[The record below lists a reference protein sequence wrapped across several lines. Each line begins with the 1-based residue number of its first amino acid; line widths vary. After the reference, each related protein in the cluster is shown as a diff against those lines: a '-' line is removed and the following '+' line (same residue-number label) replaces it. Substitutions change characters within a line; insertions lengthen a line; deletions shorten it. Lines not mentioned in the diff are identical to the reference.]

1 MFKLGKATKVVST
14 SPDTGQHG
22 DLASLGSGRVAHALS
37 GKAVRANVCWLFKMS
52 HQKNAA
58 HRAVSAAI
66 LFGFLGSYAHATPP
80 ASDLDAIVVT
90 ASRIQTPLSKV
101 LVPLDV
107 IDRDAIEQ
115 SQSSSLA
122 DLLSGLSGFEFGRNG
137 GPGTTTSF
145 FLRGHNSVNVV
156 VLIDGIRATTDGIGA
171 ISAIDIPLHRIE
183 RVEVLRGNASALYG
197 NAANGG
203 VIHILT
209 RKEPGVS
216 AQVGFGDGGS
226 QTVNFG
232 LTTSIDRTHIS
243 LRAGQDRSAKL
254 SAMRVDQRPMANP
267 DNDQTISDTL
277 AIGLEHEV
285 TKDHSLKLNVSVDN
299 AKSEYDDR
307 YGDPADIDQ
316 LDRKTELMQLSLISQ
331 PTSKWTSEL
340 SLTHTSQHL
349 EDRKNGALRTANYDF
364 GLAKSKQ
371 NALRW
376 SNDYQLS
383 PASQLVFGIDYSQEN
398 FKSDAVVSGYD
409 TRKTD
414 VGYFTG
420 FSYEINALSLQANYR
435 HDRLSTLNR
444 RLQTTLKDSEDSVLL
459 GMGYQINPEWRFVAN
474 AATGFRAPA
483 VGERA
488 ASSIDLKN
496 ESFRNHELGV
506 TYRQG
511 STKGKLTY
519 FNSEMRDLVAYNKA
533 SKLVNLEAENV
544 GYEAT
549 AETTVGS
556 TLLKAR
562 WTEQNPKNLDT
573 GKQLARRAKRLVSI
587 EVVQPFGQHR
597 LGINASYQG
606 QRRDSD
612 FSEQQ
617 LDSYTVLG
625 LNGSYQLSRKWR
637 LIGRIENVLNKD
649 YQLAYGFNTPG
660 RSAFVSLNYSDQ

>member
-1 MFKLGKATKVVST
+1 MVTQMSCQKV
-14 SPDTGQHG
+14 
-22 DLASLGSGRVAHALS
+22 
-37 GKAVRANVCWLFKMS
+37 
-52 HQKNAA
+52 AA
-58 HRAVSAAI
+58 RRAVFSSI
-66 LFGFLGSYAHATPP
+66 SLCFLVSSVNAT
-80 ASDLDAIVVT
+80 SSVTDLDALVVT
-90 ASRIQTPLSKV
+90 ASRVQTPLSKV
-101 LVPLDV
+101 LVSLDV

-209 RKEPGVS
+209 RKEQGVS
-216 AQVGFGDGGS
+216 AQVGFGDRGS
-226 QTVNFG
+226 QTLNFG
-232 LTTSIDRTHIS
+232 LATSIDRTHIS
-243 LRAGQDRSAKL
+243 LRAGQDRSAKM
-254 SAMRVDQRPMANP
+254 STMRINQRPKANP

-277 AIGLEHEV
+277 SIGLEHKV
-285 TKDHSLKLNVSVDN
+285 TNDHRLKLNVSVEN
-299 AKSEYDDR
+299 AKSQYDDDNFGF
-307 YGDPADIDQ
+307 GDPADKYL
-316 LDRKTELMQLSLISQ
+316 LDRKTEMMQLSLISEL
-331 PTSKWTSEL
+331 TSKWTSKL
-340 SLTHTSQHL
+340 SITHTSQNL
-349 EDRKNGALRTANYDF
+349 EDRKNGALRTADYDF
-364 GLAKSKQ
+364 GLAKSTQ
-371 NALRW
+371 NGLRW
-376 SNDYQLS
+376 SNDYQLT
-383 PASQLVFGIDYSQEN
+383 PASKLVFGIDYSQEN
-398 FKSDAVVSGYD
+398 FKSDAVISGYN

-414 VGYFTG
+414 LGYFSG
-420 FSYEINALSLQANYR
+420 LSYERNALSLQANYR
-435 HDRLSTLNR
+435 HDRLNTLNR
-444 RLQTTLKDSEDSVLL
+444 RFQTTLKDTEDSVLL
-459 GMGYQINPEWRFVAN
+459 GMGYQVNTQWRIVAN

-488 ASSIDLKN
+488 ASSINLKN
-496 ESFRNHELGV
+496 ESFRGHELGV

-519 FNSEMRDLVAYNKA
+519 FNSEMRDLIAYNKE
-533 SKLVNLEAENV
+533 SKLVNLEAENS

-556 TLLKAR
+556 TLLNAR

-612 FSEQQ
+612 FTEQQ
-617 LDSYTVLG
+617 LDSYTVLS

-637 LIGRIENVLNKD
+637 LICRIENVLNKD
-649 YQLAYGFNTPG
+649 YQLAYGYNTPG